1 MSKIRTRLPTLDPH
15 FEAVAERDEAVAERD
30 EAVAKRDA
38 ERARAD
44 AAEARAN
51 RFEELLKQ
59 KVGDSECV
67 E

>member
-15 FEAVAERDEAVAERD
+15 FEAVAERDEAVAE
-30 EAVAKRDA
+30 RDA